1 MTNRLDA
8 EALDLAPLLARRELW
23 LLVSVAMVD
32 PYRRERLERLSDP
45 DFRQRILSAAK
56 LLAQEQAGVELGP
69 GEGDPRQLAPE
80 ALFAAFDAE
89 RDTLETT
96 YRRLFGLTVI
106 STACPPCEIEYEPNA
121 DVAFRSQQL
130 ADVAGFYQAFGLQVA
145 SRAEERLDHIVV
157 EAEFL
162 YLLLAKEAAARQAG
176 NREGTEVC
184 EDARRKFFQEHVGW
198 WLPVFSRVLARTAG
212 SGYYR
217 ELADFMAAL
226 SALERTSLQLPPFP
240 ARTIPRPSKDEAPGA
255 CLQCLDRQEFS

>member
-1 MTNRLDA
+1 MTNRLDT

-32 PYRRERLERLSDP
+32 PYRRERLERVSDP
-45 DFRQRILSAAK
+45 DFRQRILSAAR
-56 LLAQEQAGVELGP
+56 LLAQEQAAVELGP

-106 STACPPCEIEYEPNA
+106 STACPPCEVEYEPNA

-176 NREGTEVC
+176 NQEGTEVC
-184 EDARRKFFQEHVGW
+184 DDARRKFFQEHVGW

-240 ARTIPRPSKDEAPGA
+240 VRTIPRPSKDEAPGA
-255 CLQCLDRQEFS
+255 CVGCVDRQELA